1 MKDNANAYQ
10 QLHTHFDKIGELENI
25 AEIAYWD
32 EATMMPEGSGETRGK
47 SLATLSGVIHELK
60 TEQKIGDW
68 LLESEGDN
76 SLDLWQ
82 KANVFEIRR
91 IFDECSAIPVTLEEE
106 LEQRSFKSEQAW
118 RNYRADN
125 DWGSMLPLLS
135 SLVDLVREKA
145 QVLGE
150 LKSARPYDALLDQ
163 YEPGMTAE
171 SIDKEFSKLKNF
183 LPDFIEDVIE
193 DQGRDKPED
202 LAGPFEID
210 KQRELGVQVMKSM
223 GFNFDKGRLDVSHHP
238 FCGGTPDDTR
248 ITTRYNEDSFEE
260 SLMGVIHETGHA
272 LYEQG
277 LPVSWRN
284 QPVGLARSMAMH
296 ESQSLLMEMQ
306 ACRSKEFLKFLT
318 PSIQETFAGDNRRTS
333 AWSMENIQ
341 KLYLKVQRGFIRV
354 DADEATYPMHIILRF
369 EIERDLIN
377 GDIEVKDIPEL
388 WNEKMLTYLGLN
400 TDDNYRDG
408 CLQDVHWPSGLFGY
422 FPSYTIGAMTAAQL
436 FRTATQSQSNILSAI
451 GEGDFSPLVSWLNE
465 HIHSRGSSASFDQL
479 LIDASGETL
488 NSTHFIEHLK
498 SRYLADL

>member
-1 MKDNANAYQ
+1 MKNNNSAYQ
-10 QLHTHFDKIGELENI
+10 QLHDHFDKIGELENI

-60 TEQKIGDW
+60 TDPKIGDW
-68 LLESEGDN
+68 LSKSEGNN
-76 SLDLWQ
+76 SLDPWQ

-91 IFDECSAIPVTLEEE
+91 IFDECSVIPVALAKE
-106 LEQRSFKSEQAW
+106 LEQRSFQSEQAW

-125 DWGSMLPLLS
+125 DWSSMLPLLS

-145 QVLGE
+145 KTLGDV
-150 LKSARPYDALLDQ
+150 KGANPYDALLDQ
-163 YEPGMTAE
+163 YEPGMTSE
-171 SIDKEFSKLKNF
+171 SIDQEFAKLKHF
-183 LPDFIEDVIE
+183 LPDFIEEVIKTQ
-193 DQGRDKPED
+193 DRNKPKV
-202 LAGPFEID
+202 LTGPFEVN
-210 KQRELGVQVMKSM
+210 KQRALGLQVMKSM
-223 GFNFDKGRLDVSHHP
+223 GFNFDKGRLDISHHP

-277 LPVSWRN
+277 LPTSWRN
-284 QPVGLARSMAMH
+284 QPVGLARSMALH

-306 ACRSKEFLKFLT
+306 ACRSKEFLEFLT
-318 PSIQETFAGDNRRTS
+318 PSIQDTFAGDNAKDLS
-333 AWSMENIQ
+333 WSSENIQ
-341 KLYLKVQRGFIRV
+341 RLYLKVERGFIRV

-369 EIERDLIN
+369 EMERDLIN

-388 WNEKMLTYLGLN
+388 WDDKMLAYLGL
-400 TDDNYRDG
+400 TTKGNYRDG

-436 FRTATQSQSNILSAI
+436 FRTATQSQSDILSAI
-451 GEGDFSPLVSWLNE
+451 GEGNFSPLVSWLNN
-465 HIHSRGSSASFDQL
+465 HIHSRGSSVSFDQL
-479 LIDASGETL
+479 LIDATGEPL

-498 SRYLADL
+498 SRYLEK

>member
-1 MKDNANAYQ
+1 MKDNTSAYQ
-10 QLHTHFDKIGELENI
+10 QLHNHFDKIGELENI

-47 SLATLSGVIHELK
+47 SLATLSGFIHELK
-60 TEQKIGDW
+60 TDPKIDDW
-68 LLESEGDN
+68 LKESEGDN

-91 IFDECSAIPVTLEEE
+91 IFDECSVIPVALAEE

-125 DWGSMLPLLS
+125 DWDAMLPLLS
-135 SLVDLVREKA
+135 SLIDLVREKA
-145 QVLGE
+145 QVLADTKGGG
-150 LKSARPYDALLDQ
+150 PYDALLDQ

-171 SIDKEFSKLKNF
+171 SIDQEFAKLKNF
-183 LPDFIEDVIE
+183 LPDFIEQVIKIQ
-193 DQGRDKPED
+193 DQNKPEP
-202 LAGPFEID
+202 LTGPFGID
-210 KQRELGVQVMKSM
+210 KQRQLGLQVMKSM
-223 GFNFDKGRLDVSHHP
+223 GFNFEKGRLDVSHHP

-277 LPVSWRN
+277 LPISWRN

-306 ACRSKEFLKFLT
+306 ACRSKEFLEFLT
-318 PSIQETFAGDNRRTS
+318 PSIQDTFSCDNAKDLS
-333 AWSMENIQ
+333 WSSENIQ
-341 KLYLKVQRGFIRV
+341 RLYLKVERGFIRV

-369 EIERDLIN
+369 EMERDLIN

-388 WNEKMLTYLGLN
+388 WDDKMLAYLGL
-400 TDDNYRDG
+400 TTKGNYRDG

-436 FRTATQSQSNILSAI
+436 FRTATQSRSDILTAI
-451 GEGDFSPLVSWLNE
+451 GKGDFSPIVSWLNN
-465 HIHSRGSSASFDQL
+465 HVHSRGSSVSFDQL
-479 LIDASGETL
+479 LIDATGEPL

-498 SRYLADL
+498 SRYLKK

>member
-1 MKDNANAYQ
+1 MKNNNSAYQ
-10 QLHTHFDKIGELENI
+10 QLHDHFDKIGELENI

-60 TEQKIGDW
+60 TDPKIGDW
-68 LLESEGDN
+68 LSESEGDN

-91 IFDECSAIPVTLEEE
+91 IFEECSVIPVALAEE
-106 LEQRSFKSEQAW
+106 LEHRSFQSEQAW

-125 DWGSMLPLLS
+125 DWSSMLPLLS

-145 QVLGE
+145 KTLGDV
-150 LKSARPYDALLDQ
+150 KGANPYDALLDQ
-163 YEPGMTAE
+163 YEPGMTSE
-171 SIDKEFSKLKNF
+171 SIDQEFAKLKHF
-183 LPDFIEDVIE
+183 LPDFIEEVIKTQ
-193 DQGRDKPED
+193 DRNKPKD
-202 LAGPFEID
+202 LTGPFEVN
-210 KQRELGVQVMKSM
+210 KQRALGLQVMKSM
-223 GFNFDKGRLDVSHHP
+223 GFNFDKGRLDISHHP

-277 LPVSWRN
+277 LPTSWRN
-284 QPVGLARSMAMH
+284 QPVGLARSMALH

-306 ACRSKEFLKFLT
+306 ACRSKEFLEFLT
-318 PSIQETFAGDNRRTS
+318 PSIQDTFAGDNAKDLS
-333 AWSMENIQ
+333 WSSENIQ
-341 KLYLKVQRGFIRV
+341 RLYLKVERGFIRV

-369 EIERDLIN
+369 EMERDLIN

-388 WNEKMLTYLGLN
+388 WDDKMLAYLGL
-400 TDDNYRDG
+400 TTKGNYRDG

-436 FRTATQSQSNILSAI
+436 FRTATQSQSDILSAI
-451 GEGDFSPLVSWLNE
+451 GEGNFSPLVSWLNN
-465 HIHSRGSSASFDQL
+465 HIHSRGSSVSFDQL
-479 LIDASGETL
+479 LIDATGEPL

-498 SRYLADL
+498 SRYLEK